1 MSQDQSFEQACSGYA
16 RCYDN
21 LDLARTAL
29 MRLDGVV
36 GVGIGPK
43 QRGTKLDTSDVC
55 FLVYVITKQP
65 AAELE
70 ANAFIPVKLAGVTT
84 DVVQVG
90 SRAMDVH
97 NEFDARW
104 LKQFDVGC
112 RQAESDDTRL
122 AG

>member
-1 MSQDQSFEQACSGYA
+1 MTQEQSFEQACSGYA

-43 QRGTKLDTSDVC
+43 QRGTKLDTSEVC
-55 FLVYVITKQP
+55 FLVYVTTKQP

-70 ANAFIPVKLAGVTT
+70 ANTFIPIELAGVMT

-90 SRAMDVH
+90 SRLLDVH

-104 LKQFDVGC
+104 IKQFDASSS
-112 RQAESDDTRL
+112 QADSEGERL

>member
-1 MSQDQSFEQACSGYA
+1 MTQELSFEQACSGYS

-21 LDLARTAL
+21 LGLARTAL

-43 QRGTKLDTSDVC
+43 QRDNKLDTSEVC
-55 FLVYVITKQP
+55 FLVYVTTKQP

-70 ANAFIPVKLAGVTT
+70 ANAFVPIELAGVMT

-90 SRAMDVH
+90 SRLMDVH

-104 LKQFDVGC
+104 LKQFDAGC
-112 RQAESDDTRL
+112 SQAGSEDEQL
-122 AG
+122 VL